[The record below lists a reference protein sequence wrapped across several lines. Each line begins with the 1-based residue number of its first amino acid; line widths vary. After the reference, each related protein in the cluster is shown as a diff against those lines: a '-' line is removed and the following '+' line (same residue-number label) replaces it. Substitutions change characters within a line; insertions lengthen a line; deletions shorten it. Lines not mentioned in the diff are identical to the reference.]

1 MLSLVT
7 ALAMAAPQAP
17 ELPRMP
23 AIQRAPQITY
33 LDRNGSV
40 IGVRGGRFA
49 PPVDV
54 AKLPAHVP
62 AAFVA
67 IEDRRF
73 YEHDGFDP
81 RGIARAIV
89 TGLSEGRATQ
99 GGSTITQQLARN
111 LFLSQ

>member
-1 MLSLVT
+1 
-7 ALAMAAPQAP
+7 MAAPQAP

-23 AIQRAPQITY
+23 AIQRAPQVTS
-33 LDRNGSV
+33 LDRNGGV

-73 YEHDGFDP
+73 YEHNGFDP
-81 RGIARAIV
+81 RGIARAV
-89 TGLSEGRATQ
+89 MTGISEGRATQ
-99 GGSTITQQLARN
+99 GASTITQQLARN
-111 LFLSQ
+111 LFLSQERTLE